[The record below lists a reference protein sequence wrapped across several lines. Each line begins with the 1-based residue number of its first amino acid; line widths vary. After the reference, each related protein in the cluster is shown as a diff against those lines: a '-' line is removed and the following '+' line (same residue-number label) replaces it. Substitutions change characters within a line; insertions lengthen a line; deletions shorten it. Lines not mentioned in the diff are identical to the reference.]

1 MSNNTQW
8 ISPSNIAIVKYWG
21 KLPDQIPMNPSFS
34 FTLSE
39 SHTNTSVIWSEKTKD
54 SDQRFSLLF
63 EGKKQADFEP
73 KIKKFLQTLDEHLP
87 WLKNWFLE
95 IHSSN
100 TFPHSSGIAS
110 SASAMS
116 ALALCIGSFEK
127 NLISEIEVSQQF
139 FLQRCSW
146 FARMGSGS
154 ACRSVFPFG
163 SLWGQQ
169 IGIAESSNEFGIA
182 MEHFLHEDFKTL
194 CDYIFIVNA
203 GEKSVSSTA
212 GHALMDQHFFRDGRI
227 AQAQHHLKLLI
238 PALRSGNWPTFISI
252 CESEALSLHGL
263 MMSSQPSYVLLQA
276 DSLRIIHEIQSLRK
290 KTQLPVCF
298 TIDAGP
304 NIHMLFPE
312 ICKPQIEIWL
322 AETFPDY
329 HSKGR
334 LIRDKVGTGPI
345 CLL

>member
-1 MSNNTQW
+1 MSNSTHW
-8 ISPSNIAIVKYWG
+8 ISPSNIAIIKYWG
-21 KLPDQIPMNPSFS
+21 KLPDQIPMNTSFS

-39 SHTNTSVIWSEKTKD
+39 SKTNTSVFWSEKSKE

-63 EGKKQADFEP
+63 EGRSQPDFEP
-73 KIKKFLQTLDEHLP
+73 KIKMFLQTLDKHLP
-87 WLKNWFLE
+87 WLKKWFLE

-116 ALALCIGSFEK
+116 ALALCIGTFEK
-127 NLISEIEVSQQF
+127 NLISEIEVSQQL

-154 ACRSVFPFG
+154 ACRSVFPFA
-163 SLWGQQ
+163 SLWGQH
-169 IGIAESSNEFGIA
+169 IGLAESSNEFGVP
-182 MEHFLHEDFKTL
+182 MEQLLHGDFKTL

-212 GHALMDQHFFRDGRI
+212 GHALMDHHFFRDGRI
-227 AQAQHHLKLLI
+227 AQAEHHLKQLM
-238 PALRSGNWPTFISI
+238 PALQSGDWPTFIAI

-263 MMSSQPSYVLLQA
+263 MMSSQPAYVLLQA
-276 DSLRIIHEIQSLRK
+276 DSLRILHEIQSLRK
-290 KTQLPVCF
+290 STMLPVCF

-312 ICKPQIEIWL
+312 SCKPQVESWL
-322 AETFPDY
+322 AEKFSDY
-329 HSKGR
+329 LTQGR
-334 LIRDKVGTGPI
+334 LLRDKAGAGPI
-345 CLL
+345 CLI